1 MRPIS
6 PVALVPLSI
15 IWFGIGDMSR
25 YFIIFYGVVII
36 MIMNTA
42 AGVSATPNIRLNAAR
57 CLGASRQQIFRRIII
72 PSAVPYIL
80 TGMRVSLGFA
90 FMGIVAAEMIAAQSG
105 IGYLIMQSRMLLR
118 TDIMF
123 VGLVTLGVLGAVIDG
138 VFQARNRSD
147 DEALHGIP
155 GQHIETAVNYLNS
168 CCTINRLGGDTMYKT
183 WTLPSRERLQTL
195 GVCSGSSRQSHWPCA
210 IANAADPKIRI
221 FSGTDEHWVPLQVA
235 KTKGYFAA
243 QGLDAEVTVF
253 TTGAAATE
261 AFRAGRGDFISAGD
275 FPSAAMWKSGNVIG
289 LAPMSSD
296 TEIFGIVGKKDIN
309 SPQRSAWPQSCDRAG
324 IYRRVSALSVSR
336 FRRSFTVGS
345 QHRWPRSARNGHF
358 AWCAE
363 ISTLL
368 PGLRLSPRARSIQAK
383 TSN

>member
-1 MRPIS
+1 MPAKVHSIVRHVIIAAISIAIAIFSWALFAANFAYPDLVPSPSDTLKTATGMIRSGDLFVHVGVSLERVLVGYVVGCILGVLTGALIGRVKIVGQFAEPLLQLMRPIS

-138 VFQARNRSD
+138 AFKLAIDRTMRRYMEYQ
-147 DEALHGIP
+147 
-155 GQHIETAVNYLNS
+155 VN
-168 CCTINRLGGDTMYKT
+168 
-183 WTLPSRERLQTL
+183 
-195 GVCSGSSRQSHWPCA
+195 V
-210 IANAADPKIRI
+210 
-221 FSGTDEHWVPLQVA
+221 
-235 KTKGYFAA
+235 
-243 QGLDAEVTVF
+243 
-253 TTGAAATE
+253 
-261 AFRAGRGDFISAGD
+261 
-275 FPSAAMWKSGNVIG
+275 
-289 LAPMSSD
+289 
-296 TEIFGIVGKKDIN
+296 
-309 SPQRSAWPQSCDRAG
+309 
-324 IYRRVSALSVSR
+324 
-336 FRRSFTVGS
+336 
-345 QHRWPRSARNGHF
+345 
-358 AWCAE
+358 
-363 ISTLL
+363 
-368 PGLRLSPRARSIQAK
+368 
-383 TSN
+383 